1 MTLHCETC
9 GKQVESV
16 NDADMCDD
24 CHDIMAAAEIAL
36 IKPLYDAE
44 KHYGITHLTNRA
56 DHKSREQYERDI
68 KEAGR

>member
-9 GKQVESV
+9 GKPVESV

-36 IKPLYDAE
+36 LKPLYDAE
-44 KHYGITHLTNRA
+44 KAYGLTDPEELAR
-56 DHKSREQYERDI
+56 KI